1 MAAMGDRTTFENDE
15 GLQECNKSDL
25 LRPTSV
31 LENLAI
37 CSTGVAKALV
47 YHPGAN
53 QE

>member
-1 MAAMGDRTTFENDE
+1 MGDRTTFENKE

-31 LENLAI
+31 LESLANF
-37 CSTGVAKALV
+37 STWVVKALV